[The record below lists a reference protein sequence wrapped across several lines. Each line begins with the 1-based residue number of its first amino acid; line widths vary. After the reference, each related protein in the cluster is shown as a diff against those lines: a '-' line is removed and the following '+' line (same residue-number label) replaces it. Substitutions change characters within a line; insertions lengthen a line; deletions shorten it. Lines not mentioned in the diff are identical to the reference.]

1 MNKLEIKWTQEKV
14 TAIDL
19 ACGGSDTTAM
29 RNSSGEILRANEG
42 AHRTRLIVISGQPE
56 LKANVT
62 RVQRIAT

>member
-14 TAIDL
+14 AAIAL
-19 ACGGSDTTAM
+19 ARGGSDATAM
-29 RNSSGEILRANEG
+29 RDSSGEIRRANVG
-42 AHRTRLIVISGQPE
+42 AHRTRLIVISDRPE